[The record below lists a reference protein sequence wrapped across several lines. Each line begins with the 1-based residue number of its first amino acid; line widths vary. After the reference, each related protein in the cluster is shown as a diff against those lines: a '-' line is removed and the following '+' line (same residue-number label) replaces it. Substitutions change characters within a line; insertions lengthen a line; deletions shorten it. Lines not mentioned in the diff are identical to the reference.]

1 MYRIENMLNPK
12 SVALIGA
19 TDREGSIGQQIM
31 KKLLVGKDMRKVYAV
46 NPNRE
51 TVMELKCF
59 PSITEVPEHVDLAVI
74 ATPAKT
80 VPGIV
85 DEGGQSGVDGAVIIS
100 AGFREVGEDGER
112 LEDEIKQFQEKH
124 GLRILALIVLGSSDL
139 T

>member
-1 MYRIENMLNPK
+1 MYRI
-12 SVALIGA
+12 
-19 TDREGSIGQQIM
+19 
-31 KKLLVGKDMRKVYAV
+31 
-46 NPNRE
+46 E

-85 DEGGQSGVDGAVIIS
+85 DECGQSGVDGAVIIS
-100 AGFREVGEDGER
+100 AGFREVGDDGER
-112 LEDEIKQFQEKH
+112 LEDEIKQFPEKH